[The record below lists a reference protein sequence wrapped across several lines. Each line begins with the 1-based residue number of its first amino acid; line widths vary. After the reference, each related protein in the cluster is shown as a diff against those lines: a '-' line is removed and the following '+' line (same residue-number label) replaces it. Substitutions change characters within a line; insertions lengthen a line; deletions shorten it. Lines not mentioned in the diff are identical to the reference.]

1 MDSANNKFSIQMG
14 EKELSVEINGLA
26 DQANGSTVVRYGDTM
41 VLTTAVMAK
50 KEKQHAALIG

>member
-26 DQANGSTVVRYGDTM
+26 DQANG
-41 VLTTAVMAK
+41 
-50 KEKQHAALIG
+50 